1 MKTFVCPDCG
11 KEIEVENIKNRKR
24 CNECAK
30 EHARKIKNFKQR
42 ARRRAKRKD
51 QEMQGL
57 GIVPICKVVSE
68 ATKKGVSY
76 GVYVASYM
84 G

>member
-51 QEMQGL
+51 QEMQRM
-57 GIVPICKVVSE
+57 GIAPICKVVSE
-68 ATKKGVSY
+68 AAKKGVSY